1 MCPRLALPPD
11 SYGSVQCWCV
21 SPRGFPSFLR
31 RTRIVVRR
39 ARTVAC
45 GAGVLSQARIPSA
58 RCAQKLF
65 ASAHLGAWR
74 RRAAYGHLWGL
85 HYTVFHVKKRFI
97 GCFLFICL
105 SALSWN
111 KKVTKS
117 KVSIFSVWIRAF
129 RRAKVLW
136 LIIKLVYDKS

>member
-1 MCPRLALPPD
+1 MCPRPALPPD

-65 ASAHLGAWR
+65 ASAHLG
-74 RRAAYGHLWGL
+74 GLKKKGSLWPFVRLTL
-85 HYTVFHVKKRFI
+85 HSVPCKKRFI